1 MKERNLPQP
10 WQVVWKK
17 EEKERKLRKEPV
29 LHLELSWPEI
39 QRGGSGGRRVS
50 QYYRKVVQT
59 WKKRWEKTLYCRACL
74 DLAACQEEGRPFR
87 PWSARL
93 EGQVTFQDE
102 ETLSIVLDAWED
114 WGDGRP
120 LQVRTADLW
129 TVPDGRPLSKGR
141 CWPERRERRK
151 LFQSLAEQGE
161 KRRKNGD
168 CFLDPDFSKKLPRA
182 LSWRRCARTEEGL
195 EYYAPQGVLAVPVEG
210 VVAFQAPLPKPKEKK
225 NKRKPLP
232 SAK

>member
-1 MKERNLPQP
+1 MKTRELPQP

-17 EEKERKLRKEPV
+17 EKKELRLRKEPV

-50 QYYRKVVQT
+50 QYYRRVVHA
-59 WKKRWEKTLYCRACL
+59 WKKRWERILYCRACL
-74 DLAACQEEGRPFR
+74 DLAACQERGSAFR

-93 EGQVTFQDE
+93 EGKVTFQDE
-102 ETLSIVLDAWED
+102 ESLSIVMDAWED

-141 CWPERRERRK
+141 CWAERRERRK
-151 LFQSLAEQGE
+151 LFQDLAEQGE

-168 CFLDPDFSKKLPRA
+168 CFLDPDFAKKLPRS

-195 EYYAPQGVLAVPVEG
+195 EYYAPQGTLAVPVEG
-210 VVAFQAPLPKPKEKK
+210 VVAFQAPIPSPKAK
-225 NKRKPLP
+225 KRKKTLP
-232 SAK
+232 SKA